1 MRKLLLIGLIATII
15 VCVGCS
21 MHETKH
27 DWNEFSYTVS
37 QGETLWEIAEEYCP
51 EDMDCREYIYEVK
64 ELNNMKT
71 SDLAVGQTITLL
83 TTEKEI

>member
-1 MRKLLLIGLIATII
+1 MRKLLLISLIAATLI
-15 VCVGCS
+15 CVVACS
-21 MHETKH
+21 KPKH

-37 QGETLWEIAEEYCP
+37 QGETLWEIADEYCP